1 MYNKN
6 NRSDNMNEEKK
17 NNNKVLIIVLSII
30 GTILVLGFIGI
41 YILLLSWD
49 SIQTS
54 INNQWNE
61 ITEEVNN
68 NQQWDNVTTNN
79 NKDNVDKISSNAK
92 LDKTIDGKAII
103 YFFRGEGCSHCAEA
117 EAWFESI
124 KEEYGKYF
132 IIKDYETWYNQ
143 ENAELMKKVAK
154 ARGEEANGVPYII
167 IGDKSWM
174 GFTQSYTDEMLK
186 EIGKVS
192 TISE

>member
-1 MYNKN
+1 
-6 NRSDNMNEEKK
+6 MNEEKK

-103 YFFRGEGCSHCAEA
+103 YFFRGEGCPHCVEA

-132 IIKDYETWYNQ
+132 IIKDYETWYNE

>member
-1 MYNKN
+1 M
-6 NRSDNMNEEKK
+6 EEKK
-17 NNNKVLIIVLSII
+17 KDNKVLIIVISII
-30 GTILVLGFIGI
+30 GGI
-41 YILLLSWD
+41 ILLGLIALAVVVLAWGN
-49 SIQTS
+49 IQKS
-54 INNQWNE
+54 VNKQWEE
-61 ITEEVNN
+61 ISNDNKQEDT
-68 NQQWDNVTTNN
+68 QWDNVTIE
-79 NKDNVDKISSNAK
+79 KDDSGKHIETK
-92 LDKTIDGKAII
+92 LEKTIDGKAII

-143 ENAELMKKVAK
+143 ENAELMKKVAQ